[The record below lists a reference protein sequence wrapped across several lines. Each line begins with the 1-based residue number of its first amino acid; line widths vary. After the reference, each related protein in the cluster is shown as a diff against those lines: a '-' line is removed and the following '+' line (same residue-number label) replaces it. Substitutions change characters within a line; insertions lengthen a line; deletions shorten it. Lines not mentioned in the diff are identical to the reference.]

1 MSLHQ
6 YLKSSKDQA
15 TYSGSPFLSDPI
27 TESSESAR
35 AIVMAANEQVE
46 AVLAKKTT
54 RKRSSS
60 YNKWDPE
67 TKAKIA
73 HSAAEN
79 GNKAAATKFLS
90 ALGPTLHE
98 STTRIF
104 KRAYYEKLKS
114 TKDPDKITEL
124 EGRKGDQHCTLKK
137 WNSL

>member
-60 YNKWDPE
+60 YNK
-67 TKAKIA
+67 
-73 HSAAEN
+73 
-79 GNKAAATKFLS
+79 
-90 ALGPTLHE
+90 
-98 STTRIF
+98 
-104 KRAYYEKLKS
+104 
-114 TKDPDKITEL
+114 
-124 EGRKGDQHCTLKK
+124 
-137 WNSL
+137 